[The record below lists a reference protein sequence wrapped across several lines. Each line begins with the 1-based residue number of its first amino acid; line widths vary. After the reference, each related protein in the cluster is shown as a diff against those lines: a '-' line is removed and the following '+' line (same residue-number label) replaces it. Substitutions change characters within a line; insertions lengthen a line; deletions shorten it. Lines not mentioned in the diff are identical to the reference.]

1 MRHYRLGVDVGGTFT
16 DFLLHRA
23 SGPPRAAKTPSTP
36 ADPAEGVLAGLAE
49 LAQEEGRGLADF
61 LADVEVIVHGTTV
74 TTNAVLTGDVA
85 RVGLITTRG
94 FRDALAMRRGIREA
108 QYDNRY
114 QPPPSLVP
122 RWLRLGVTE
131 RVDVNGREV
140 TPLDEDDLADA
151 LARLRAAG
159 VGAVAIAFLHSWAN
173 PAHEVVA
180 ERAVR
185 AALPDAYVSR
195 SSAVL
200 PQVRFTERVT
210 TTVLN
215 AAVGPVLSR
224 YLGRLTERLGG
235 AGFRG
240 RLLVMQS
247 SGGVATPAGARTHAA
262 TTLLSGPAAAP
273 VAGLGYVAPHGVRD
287 FITVDMGGTSFD
299 VCLVKDGAPSLT
311 TEGRI
316 ARYPLGLP
324 ALAIH
329 TIGAGGG
336 SIAWIDDGGLLRMG
350 PKSAGAVPGPACYRR
365 GGMLPTCTDADLI
378 LGHLD
383 AGSFLGGRLRLDPD
397 AARAAVATLAAP
409 LQRSVEQAAAGMVAV
424 IDANMAA
431 GIRHV
436 TVERG
441 HDPRDFLLV
450 AGGGAGPVHA
460 AGIARELGLGRILVP
475 RDSSILCAAG
485 LVRSDLRHDDV
496 RSCAAPFD
504 ALEAG
509 RLVGIAAEVADGGR
523 HALAAGGI
531 APERVRVELACD
543 VRYVGQY
550 HEIPVP
556 WLADEAGA
564 RDLSGVAKR
573 FHEAH
578 DRLYG
583 YALPGTA
590 LELVN
595 IRGVAIGVT
604 DKPALPDVGRA
615 SAAVPRGRRAV
626 WDPEQAGFVETPI
639 WDGEALG
646 AGATLAG
653 PAVIEM
659 PATAVVVPAG
669 WRVEVDRHGSFLM
682 ELGAREQIAVVEPGP
697 GSPRARRALGGL
709 GGHFGAPHELG

>member
-1 MRHYRLGVDVGGTFT
+1 VSYRLGVDVGGTFT
-16 DFLLHRA
+16 DFLLHRDA
-23 SGPPRAAKTPSTP
+23 GAPRAAKTLTTP
-36 ADPAEGVLAGLAE
+36 ADPAEGVLAGLRE
-49 LAQEEGRGLADF
+49 LAQDEGRTLAEF
-61 LADVEVIVHGTTV
+61 LGDVDVIVHGTTV
-74 TTNAVLTGDVA
+74 TTNAVLTGDIA
-85 RVGLITTRG
+85 RVGLVTTRG

-114 QPPPSLVP
+114 QPPPPLVP

-131 RVDVNGREV
+131 RVDVNGHEL
-140 TPLDEDDLADA
+140 TPLDDDEFAEAVTTLDA
-151 LARLRAAG
+151 AS
-159 VGAVAIAFLHSWAN
+159 VDAVAIAFLHAWAN
-173 PAHEVVA
+173 PAHEIAA
-180 ERAVR
+180 ERAIR
-185 AALPDAYVSR
+185 AALPAAYVSR

-210 TTVLN
+210 TTVLT
-215 AAVGPVLSR
+215 AAVGPVLDR
-224 YLGRLTERLGG
+224 YLARLTARLGEE
-235 AGFRG
+235 GFRG

-247 SGGVATPAGARTHAA
+247 NGGVATPAVARHHAA

-273 VAGLGYVAPHGVRD
+273 VAALGYAAPHLVQD

-350 PKSAGAVPGPACYRR
+350 PKSAGAVPGPACYGR
-365 GGMLPTCTDADLI
+365 GGARPTCTDADLV
-378 LGHLD
+378 LGFLD
-383 AGSFLGGRLRLDPD
+383 ARSFLGGRLRLDVD
-397 AARAAVATLAAP
+397 AARAAVARLADP
-409 LQRSVEQAAAGMVAV
+409 LSRSVEDVAAGMVAV

-441 HDPRDFLLV
+441 RDPRDFLLV
-450 AGGGAGPVHA
+450 VGGGAGPVHA
-460 AGIARELGLGRILVP
+460 AGIARELGLDRILIP

-496 RSCAAPFD
+496 RSCVSSFD
-504 ALEAG
+504 ALGADRLATIAG
-509 RLVGIAAEVADGGR
+509 EMCEGGR
-523 HALAAGGI
+523 RALAADGI
-531 APERVRVELACD
+531 PPDRARLELACD

-556 WLADEAGA
+556 WLVDEAGA
-564 RDLSGVAKR
+564 GDLSGVAKR
-573 FHEAH
+573 FHETH

-583 YALPGTA
+583 YALRGTA

-595 IRGVAIGVT
+595 VRAVAIGTT
-604 DKPALPDVGRA
+604 DKPPLPDVPRA
-615 SAAVPRGRRAV
+615 SVSVPRGRRGV
-626 WDPEQAGFVETPI
+626 WDAEQGTFVDTPV

-659 PATAVVVPAG
+659 PATAVVVPAA

-682 ELGAREQIAVVEPGP
+682 ER
-697 GSPRARRALGGL
+697 S
-709 GGHFGAPHELG
+709 